1 VIRVRGKN
9 ILWLSLIAMLFS
21 TMMVVMTT
29 AQGDCTLTVD
39 PIEIHNED
47 MSIMGFSLDIEVV
60 DVEDLY
66 ACALTLDYAPYS
78 KQLVARSVVEG
89 DFLQGMG
96 IETDFVFKIDHFS
109 GEVKIGNA
117 RLGQVPGVSGSGTIA
132 TIEFGIAE
140 AGESPLDLVYV
151 ELYDSD
157 GEEITFD
164 VANGFYYGPAA
175 DLTSAGVVIP
185 PREDR
190 PPGMAHWKDVLT
202 FTSSVTNYG
211 EVDLH
216 VRVKYDFIRVQDSR
230 VTTFWAGQGYIT
242 TPRAP
247 EYLYVN
253 EYNEA
258 LEWDWTNPGA
268 SVIGEPDGNYV
279 ESIVADAMSSAYGFE
294 DITLGPGDAIGRVV
308 LEGYCQYPS
317 GASEDMDIDIYTMD
331 FDWIGSLY
339 GASTWGWVTPRW
351 VGADLSDVL
360 PSVKGKDPTPINN
373 LEVLLYNYEGNADNP
388 MRVDALRLRVEFA
401 QAYPIEPPVF
411 TLAPGETLE
420 LDEASWA
427 LGKEDKGFYHGTA
440 TCYFSYYYP
449 DELPIPYSWVMAETR
464 IPLWFWVPGSG
475 NPN

>member
-1 VIRVRGKN
+1 
-9 ILWLSLIAMLFS
+9 MLFS
-21 TMMVVMTT
+21 TMTIALTT
-29 AQGDCTLTVD
+29 AQGDCMLTVN

-47 MSIMGFSLDIEVV
+47 MLITGFTLDIEIV
-60 DVEDLY
+60 DVDDLY
-66 ACALTLDYAPYS
+66 ACAFTLDYAPYS
-78 KQLVARSVVEG
+78 KQLVARSVTEG

-96 IETDFVFKIDHFS
+96 IDTDFVFKIDHFS

-117 RLGQVPGVSGSGTIA
+117 RLGQVPGVSGSGTLA
-132 TIEFGIAE
+132 TIEFAVTE
-140 AGESPLDLVYV
+140 AGESPLDLVDI

-157 GEEITFD
+157 GEEITSD

-175 DLTSAGVVIP
+175 DLTSAIVEIP

-190 PPGMAHWKDVLT
+190 PPGMAHWKDTLT
-202 FTSSVTNYG
+202 FTSTVTNYG
-211 EVDLH
+211 EVPLH
-216 VRVKYDFIRVQDSR
+216 VRVKYDFIRVQDAR
-230 VTTFWAGQGYIT
+230 VTTFWAGQSYVST
-242 TPRAP
+242 ARAP

-258 LEWDWTNPGA
+258 LEWDWINPGA
-268 SVIGEPDGNYV
+268 SVIGTPDGNYA
-279 ESIVADAMSSAYGFE
+279 ESITNGGMSSAYGFE

-317 GASEDMDIDIYTMD
+317 GPTEAVDIDVYTMD

-339 GASTWGWVTPRW
+339 GASTWGWVSPRW

-360 PSVKGKDPTPINN
+360 PSVKGKDPSGINN
-373 LEVLLYNYEGNADNP
+373 LEVLLYNYEGDADNP
-388 MRVDALRLRVEFA
+388 MRVDALRLRIEFA
-401 QAYPIEPPVF
+401 RAYPIDATIH

-420 LDEASWA
+420 LEDASWS
-427 LGKEDKGFYHGTA
+427 LTKEDKGFYHGTA

-475 NPN
+475 SPKP